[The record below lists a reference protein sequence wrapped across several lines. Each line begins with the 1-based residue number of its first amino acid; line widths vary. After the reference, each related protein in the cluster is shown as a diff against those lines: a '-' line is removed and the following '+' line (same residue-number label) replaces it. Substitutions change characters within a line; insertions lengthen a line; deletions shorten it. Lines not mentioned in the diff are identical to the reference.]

1 MMLQVRLTNWCNVGC
16 DHCMI
21 PLVNRHNKL
30 RLSNEFYQRI
40 GGLVNTHLKLRNE
53 KTLRLSFTGG
63 EPLTLNH
70 DFLVNAYNSIKR
82 TLDNDTFI
90 EHRINT
96 SLIAYRDEHAAYI
109 SDYVDLIKT
118 SLDLSTRKINGSVN
132 NYHQLWLKKY
142 HAVKKLGKPMIV
154 NCTLTKSE
162 IGQEAHLI
170 DTLMS
175 YGIENIQISQFFKTG
190 VPEVQQAEI
199 PSNLEQSNMYC
210 HIFDLVLDAYA
221 KGKYIN
227 VDICKSYSRIA
238 LHLPMIQE
246 EGCQKGYFVIEP
258 DGKVSTCTIQSAV
271 DKGVG
276 RLNSETPNEILFS
289 PDRLKNIRYQ
299 QNSFQSGCLSCE
311 FFKNCN
317 RRVCLHMPQ
326 NQEECMGYKVFLEHI
341 KHRCTDLKFKSV
353 LLSYLHQSRKSAYS
367 TS

>member
-30 RLSNEFYQRI
+30 RLTNDFYERI
-40 GGLVNTHLKLRNE
+40 GNLVNTNLKLKNE

-63 EPLTLNH
+63 EPLTLNY
-70 DFLVNAYNSIKR
+70 DFLANAYNCIKN
-82 TLDNDTFI
+82 TLASDTMI

-109 SDYVDLIKT
+109 NNYVDLIKT
-118 SLDLSTRKINGSVN
+118 SLDFSTRKINGSVK

-142 HAVKKLGKPMIV
+142 HSVKMLGKPMIV

-162 IGQEAHLI
+162 IGRESYLM

-175 YGIENIQISQFFKTG
+175 YGVENVQISQFFKTG
-190 VPEVQQAEI
+190 VPESQQAEI
-199 PSNLEQSNMYC
+199 PSNLEQSQMYC
-210 HIFDLVLDAYA
+210 RIFDWVLDAYA
-221 KGKYIN
+221 KGEYIN
-227 VDICKSYSRIA
+227 VDICKSYPRIA
-238 LHLPMIQE
+238 LNLPMIQE
-246 EGCQKGYFVIEP
+246 EGCQKGFFVIEP
-258 DGKVSTCTIQSAV
+258 DGKVSTCTIQSAI

-276 RLNSETPNEILFS
+276 RLNSRAPNEILFS

-299 QNSFQSGCLSCE
+299 QQSFQSGCLSCE

-326 NQEECMGYKVFLEHI
+326 NQEECMGYKVFLNHI
-341 KHRCTDLKFKSV
+341 KSRCQSMEFQSQLF
-353 LLSYLHQSRKSAYS
+353 SYLSHQDSKPA
-367 TS
+367 